1 LKELM
6 DEKIVLEGTLARLN
20 EILESHGV
28 DMSTPLIDQ
37 SGFPRADLDIA
48 QIRTVRTQVIRLKN
62 DHKDLMS
69 RIEKGLHAL
78 HQENRDVEAERERQ
92 RPRAP
97 PTTVAP
103 QLIPFALV
111 NTVAASSP
119 AFEAGLQQHDKIVKF
134 GTCYAHNNSK
144 LARLAEVVQSS
155 EGREIDVIVL
165 REEER
170 VSIRLTPRNG
180 WGGRG
185 MLGCH
190 LLPI

>member
-1 LKELM
+1 M
-6 DEKIVLEGTLARLN
+6 
-20 EILESHGV
+20 
-28 DMSTPLIDQ
+28 
-37 SGFPRADLDIA
+37 
-48 QIRTVRTQVIRLKN
+48 IRLKN

-69 RIEKGLHAL
+69 RIEKGTCLSDWYWLRSTCFTSGKPWRRSRAAKTTTL
-78 HQENRDVEAERERQ
+78 
-92 RPRAP
+92 RPSY
-97 PTTVAP
+97 
-103 QLIPFALV
+103 
-111 NTVAASSP
+111 NGGSSAYSFRP
-119 AFEAGLQQHDKIVKF
+119 CQYCSSIFTSFWSGMAFYDYDWLQGLQQHDKIVKF